1 MELVFLVYANMIYPK
16 AIATLIEQ
24 FQKLPSIGPKSAQ
37 RMAFH
42 ILKMPMSEVSK
53 FANALLVAKEE
64 TKSCEVCFNMSTNSP
79 CEICSSSARNRSVIC
94 VIAETKDLIAI
105 ERTNEYKGLYHV
117 LQGLIS
123 PMDGIGA
130 EDIRIKELL
139 TRLTNEEVQE
149 VILALSPSVEG
160 EATSLYLTKLIK
172 PFGIKISRIAFGLP
186 VGADL
191 EYADEVTLAK
201 AIEGRREL

>member
-1 MELVFLVYANMIYPK
+1 MIYPK
-16 AIATLIEQ
+16 SIASLIEH
-24 FQKLPSIGPKSAQ
+24 FQKFPSVGPKSAQ
-37 RMAFH
+37 RMAFY
-42 ILKMPMSEVSK
+42 LLRMPKSEVEK
-53 FANALLVAKEE
+53 FAQSMIEAKEN
-64 TKSCEVCFNMSTNSP
+64 TKTCEICFNLSSSSP
-79 CEICSSSARNRSVIC
+79 CEICQSTLRDESTIC
-94 VIAETKDLIAI
+94 VVAETKDLIAI
-105 ERTNEYKGLYHV
+105 EKTNEYKGLYHV

-130 EDIRIKELL
+130 DDIRIKELL
-139 TRLTNEEVQE
+139 SRLTDEKVKE

-160 EATSLYLTKLIK
+160 EATSLYLSKLIK

-191 EYADEVTLAK
+191 EYADEITIAK

>member
-1 MELVFLVYANMIYPK
+1 MEYTKPLAK
-16 AIATLIEQ
+16 LIEC
-24 FQKLPSIGPKSAQ
+24 FQKLPSIGPKTAQ
-37 RMAFH
+37 RLALH
-42 ILKMPMSEVSK
+42 LVKMPEYEVEK
-53 FANALLVAKEE
+53 FAQTMIEAKS
-64 TKSCEVCFNMSTNSP
+64 TISYCEVCFNMTSQSP
-79 CEICSSSARNRSVIC
+79 CEICESTNRNRSVIC
-94 VIAETKDLIAI
+94 VVAETKDLIAI
-105 ERTNEYKGLYHV
+105 EKTNEYRGLYHV

-139 TRLTNEEVQE
+139 TRLTDETVQE

-191 EYADEVTLAK
+191 EYADEVTLAR

>member
-1 MELVFLVYANMIYPK
+1 MIYPK
-16 AIATLIEQ
+16 AIAALIEQ

-42 ILKMPMSEVSK
+42 ILKMPLSEVQK
-53 FANALLVAKEE
+53 FAEALIVAKEQ
-64 TKSCEVCFNMSTNSP
+64 TKACEICFNLSTTSP
-79 CEICSSSARNRSVIC
+79 CEICSATNRNRSVIC

-105 ERTNEYKGLYHV
+105 EKTNEYHGLYHV

-130 EDIRIKELL
+130 DDIRIKELL
-139 TRLTNEEVQE
+139 TRLTDDNVQE

>member
-1 MELVFLVYANMIYPK
+1 MIYPK

-24 FQKLPSIGPKSAQ
+24 FQKFPSVGPKSAQ
-37 RMAFH
+37 RMAFQ
-42 ILKMPMSEVSK
+42 ILKMPLSEVEK
-53 FANALLVAKEE
+53 FTNSIIEAKKE
-64 TKSCEVCFNMSTNSP
+64 TRTCEICFNISTQSP
-79 CEICSSSARNRSVIC
+79 CEICESNNRNRSIIC
-94 VIAETKDLIAI
+94 VVAETKDLIAI
-105 ERTNEYKGLYHV
+105 EKTNEYKGLYHV

-139 TRLTNEEVQE
+139 NRLTNEEVRE
-149 VILALSPSVEG
+149 VILAISPSAEG

-191 EYADEVTLAK
+191 EYADEITLAK
-201 AIEGRREL
+201 AIEGRHEL